1 MRSFPRLLQY
11 YMAPLR
17 GAKPSTR
24 FAIDMA
30 PRWGAANLEMMIM
43 SVYMFIGPIYEAA
56 KKIMETNRMMLK
68 VVDGSKPTL

>member
-1 MRSFPRLLQY
+1 
-11 YMAPLR
+11 
-17 GAKPSTR
+17 
-24 FAIDMA
+24 MA

-56 KKIMETNRMMLK
+56 KKIMETNRLMLK